1 MLNGRGHGDGY
12 EDGLG
17 HGDGDGQGLGQGL
30 PAILPAMPRGWFI
43 SFEGG
48 EGTGKSTQI
57 ERLAG
62 RLRERGRE
70 VVVTREPGGTPLAE
84 RVRALLLDPAHE
96 LDGLTEIF
104 LLEAAR
110 HDHVER
116 VIRPA
121 MARGAVVLCDRFAD
135 SSWVYQGVV
144 RGLGEEAVEKLNH
157 LATGGLEPD
166 RTVVLDM
173 EPRAS
178 LGRALDR
185 NSATASRESRLDDE
199 PPEFHE
205 GVRRGFH
212 RLAERFPSR
221 VRVVDAG
228 ASEDEVFR
236 RVLATLPSELA

>member
-1 MLNGRGHGDGY
+1 
-12 EDGLG
+12 
-17 HGDGDGQGLGQGL
+17 
-30 PAILPAMPRGWFI
+30 MPRGWFI

-57 ERLAG
+57 GRLAAW
-62 RLRERGRE
+62 LESRGRE
-70 VVVTREPGGTPLAE
+70 VVVTREPGGTALAE
-84 RVRALLLDPAHE
+84 SVRALLLDPAHD

-121 MARGAVVLCDRFAD
+121 LRRGAVVLCDRFAD

-144 RGLGEEAVEKLNH
+144 RGLGEELVERLNL

-166 RTVVLDM
+166 LTLVLDM
-173 EPRAS
+173 EPRAA

-185 NSATASRESRLDDE
+185 NSAAASRESRLDEE
-199 PPEFHE
+199 PAEFHE
-205 GVRRGFH
+205 RVWSGFH
-212 RLAERFPSR
+212 RLAERYPSR
-221 VRVVDAG
+221 VRLVAAA
-228 ASEDEVFR
+228 ASTDEVFR
-236 RVLATLPSELA
+236 RVLAALPAELA

>member
-1 MLNGRGHGDGY
+1 
-12 EDGLG
+12 
-17 HGDGDGQGLGQGL
+17 
-30 PAILPAMPRGWFI
+30 MPRGWFI
-43 SFEGG
+43 TFEGG

-62 RLRERGRE
+62 VLRERGRE
-70 VVVTREPGGTPLAE
+70 VVVTREPGGTTLAE
-84 RVRALLLDPAHE
+84 AVRALLLDPAHD

-121 MARGAVVLCDRFAD
+121 LRRGAVVLCDRFAD

-144 RGLGEEAVEKLNH
+144 RGLGEEAVERLNL
-157 LATGGLEPD
+157 LANGGLEPD
-166 RTVVLDM
+166 LTLVLDM
-173 EPRAS
+173 EPAAA

-185 NSATASRESRLDDE
+185 NSAAASRESRLDEE

-205 GVRRGFH
+205 RVWRGFH
-212 RLAERFPSR
+212 RLAERYPNR
-221 VRVVDAG
+221 VRLVAAG
-228 ASEDEVFR
+228 ASTDEVFR
-236 RVLATLPSELA
+236 RVLAALPAELA

>member
-1 MLNGRGHGDGY
+1 
-12 EDGLG
+12 
-17 HGDGDGQGLGQGL
+17 
-30 PAILPAMPRGWFI
+30 MPRGWFI

-57 ERLAG
+57 GRLAAW
-62 RLRERGRE
+62 LESRGRE
-70 VVVTREPGGTPLAE
+70 VVVTREPGGTALAE
-84 RVRALLLDPAHE
+84 GVRALLLDPAHD

-121 MARGAVVLCDRFAD
+121 LLRGAVVLCDRFAD

-144 RGLGEEAVEKLNH
+144 RGLGEETVEQLNR

-166 RTVVLDM
+166 LTLVLDM
-173 EPRAS
+173 EPVAA

-185 NSATASRESRLDDE
+185 NSAAASRESRLDEE

-205 GVRRGFH
+205 RVWSGFH
-212 RLAERFPSR
+212 RLAERFPNR
-221 VRVVDAG
+221 VRLVDAG
-228 ASEDEVFR
+228 AGPDEVFR
-236 RVLATLPSELA
+236 RVLAELPAELA